1 MSAPFDP
8 IDILARTLWG
18 EARGET
24 KAGREAVASVV
35 LNRIAYAR
43 QKGGR
48 YWWGNDVVS
57 VCLKPWQFSCWNA
70 NDPNRAKLEAV
81 GVGNKIF
88 DQCLRIARQAVD
100 GELEDS
106 VSGATHYHVDGLSP
120 PWAKSREPVAKV
132 GRHVFYKDI
141 G

>member
-1 MSAPFDP
+1 MNEQNDP
-8 IDILARTLWG
+8 
-18 EARGET
+18 EAQR
-24 KAGREAVASVV
+24 VV
-35 LNRIAYAR
+35 LKRFEKAKERRNVWE
-43 QKGGR
+43 GH
-48 YWWGNDVVS
+48 
-57 VCLKPWQFSCWNA
+57 WQFSCWNA